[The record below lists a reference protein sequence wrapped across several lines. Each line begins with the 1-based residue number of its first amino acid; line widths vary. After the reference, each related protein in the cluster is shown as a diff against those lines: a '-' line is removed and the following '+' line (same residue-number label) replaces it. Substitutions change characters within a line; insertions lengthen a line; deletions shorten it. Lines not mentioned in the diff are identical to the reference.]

1 MATVATQRTAALP
14 RPSFTPIIQ
23 DAVVAK
29 KASGIEFKP
38 SKHLGYKD
46 PEKIWTMEEIGY
58 SKDRGVSPIA
68 VSQPFQL
75 FTEEAV
81 HEMRREIFKPEVM
94 ENCKYS
100 SNIAACQ
107 LRGYA
112 PKSVNLL

>member
-1 MATVATQRTAALP
+1 
-14 RPSFTPIIQ
+14 
-23 DAVVAK
+23 
-29 KASGIEFKP
+29 
-38 SKHLGYKD
+38 
-46 PEKIWTMEEIGY
+46 MEELGY

-81 HEMRREIFKPEVM
+81 HEMRREIFKPEVL

-112 PKSVNLL
+112 PK